1 MMDADATVRVLIVD
15 SNPETREKVRAL
27 IKSEKGMDFVGAART
42 GREAIDL
49 SQETE
54 PDVVV
59 LDVNTPDMDE
69 IAVTEAICRRVP
81 FCQIIVL
88 AVQVDPNYM
97 RRAMLAGARD
107 FIVKPPMADELR
119 SAVYRAGGI
128 AHERRNHTFRSMPQP
143 PQADQPTKQV
153 APFVQGKVIQ
163 VYSPKGGTGC
173 TTLAT
178 NLAVALQSEK
188 TKTVLV
194 DGNLQYGDVAVFVNE
209 VGYHSILDLTPRVD
223 DLDPNIIS
231 SVTVNHERSGI
242 DMIIAPNRP
251 EMADQVSGEQFY
263 KVLQYLRR
271 IYTYIVVDT
280 PTLIND
286 INLAVLDAAD
296 LIVVVLTQDIAA
308 IKNTRLFLSV
318 SDGLHINR
326 QRLLGVINRYDKRI
340 AISPEKVGEN
350 LKHEISSVVPLDEK
364 TAVRAANQG
373 LPFVLDG
380 KNEPITKSVLD
391 LAESVRN
398 RLASLEAAEAGVVK
412 ALKQTP

>member
-1 MMDADATVRVLIVD
+1 MDADATVRVLIVD

-143 PQADQPTKQV
+143 PQGDQPVKQV

-163 VYSPKGGTGC
+163 VYS
-173 TTLAT
+173 
-178 NLAVALQSEK
+178 
-188 TKTVLV
+188 
-194 DGNLQYGDVAVFVNE
+194 
-209 VGYHSILDLTPRVD
+209 
-223 DLDPNIIS
+223 
-231 SVTVNHERSGI
+231 
-242 DMIIAPNRP
+242 
-251 EMADQVSGEQFY
+251 
-263 KVLQYLRR
+263 
-271 IYTYIVVDT
+271 
-280 PTLIND
+280 
-286 INLAVLDAAD
+286 
-296 LIVVVLTQDIAA
+296 
-308 IKNTRLFLSV
+308 
-318 SDGLHINR
+318 
-326 QRLLGVINRYDKRI
+326 
-340 AISPEKVGEN
+340 
-350 LKHEISSVVPLDEK
+350 
-364 TAVRAANQG
+364 
-373 LPFVLDG
+373 
-380 KNEPITKSVLD
+380 
-391 LAESVRN
+391 
-398 RLASLEAAEAGVVK
+398 
-412 ALKQTP
+412 